1 MQSPPKTIKN
11 IDTRVKVLERV
22 LCKEIT
28 QKQAAQALEVSER
41 QIRRLL
47 QRYEQEGP
55 SGLLHRSRNKPSNA
69 ALKPDLK
76 ARIIE
81 LLSDCFL
88 NWGPSLI
95 TEYLKEHY
103 SINVS
108 KETIRRLQFEIGQ
121 RKAKRNKSQKVH
133 PPRPRRNQ
141 YGELIQIDGS
151 PHHWFSQDRRHCL
164 IVFIDDATSR
174 IMMARFYEAET
185 TQNYLD
191 MIHDYVL
198 EHGLPMAMYSD
209 RHSIFTKHDKEDYV
223 PTQFQRVLEILG
235 IQGLLA
241 SSPQAKGRV
250 ERLNKTLQNRWVKAF
265 EFHKVNC
272 LEQANA
278 LVPQLIKAHNRKFG
292 VIPTNPENAHVPYK
306 GNKQWLRMVCSEW
319 QKRFLSKN
327 LTFNYHS
334 QLYIIQTE
342 TRKAS
347 LRRGLVNQEV
357 TVVDHRGNISVLLSK
372 TGEQLPFKVFN
383 DQRTTSTQLSGKDLD
398 NFFHQL
404 SRNAVINQ
412 KQLGQYNSFSHERD
426 EDIRN
431 AKALSKRIGLKNTF
445 EKK

>member
-11 IDTRVKVLERV
+11 IETRVKVLERV

-28 QKQAAQALEVSER
+28 QKEAAEALEVSER

-55 SGLLHRSRNKPSNA
+55 SGLFHRSRNRPSNA

-81 LLSDCFL
+81 LLSDRFL

-95 TEYLKEHY
+95 VEYLQEHY
-103 SINVS
+103 SIKVS

-121 RKAKRNKSQKVH
+121 RKAKRNKAQKVH

-141 YGELIQIDGS
+141 YGELIQIDGG
-151 PHHWFSQDRRHCL
+151 PHHWFSHDRRHCL
-164 IVFIDDATSR
+164 IAFIDDATSR

-198 EHGLPMAMYSD
+198 EHGLPMAVYSD

-223 PTQFQRVLEILG
+223 PTQFQRALEILG
-235 IQGLLA
+235 IQGILA

-265 EFHKVNC
+265 EFHKVNN
-272 LEQANA
+272 LDEANA
-278 LVPQLIKAHNRKFG
+278 LVPELIKAHNRKFG
-292 VIPTNPENAHVPYK
+292 VIPSNPEDAHVPYK
-306 GNKQWLRMVCSEW
+306 GKKQWLRMVCSEW
-319 QKRFLSKN
+319 QKRLLSKN
-327 LTFNYHS
+327 LTFNYRS

-383 DQRTTSTQLSGKDLD
+383 DPRTTSTQLSGKDLD

-412 KQLGQYNSFSHERD
+412 KQLGQYSSFAHERD

>member
-1 MQSPPKTIKN
+1 MQSPPKTIKG
-11 IDTRVKVLERV
+11 IETRVKVLERV

-28 QKQAAQALEVSER
+28 QKQAAEALEVSER

-76 ARIIE
+76 ARIVE
-81 LLSDCFL
+81 LLSDRFL

-103 SINVS
+103 SIKVS

-121 RKAKRNKSQKVH
+121 RTAKRNKSQKVH

-151 PHHWFSQDRRHCL
+151 PHHWFSHDRRHCL
-164 IVFIDDATSR
+164 IAFIDDATSR

-223 PTQFQRVLEILG
+223 PTQFQRALEILG
-235 IQGLLA
+235 IQGILA

-265 EFHKVNC
+265 EFHKVSC
-272 LEQANA
+272 LEEANA
-278 LVPQLIKAHNRKFG
+278 LIPQLIKAHNRKFG
-292 VIPTNPENAHVPYK
+292 VIPSNPENAHVPYK
-306 GNKQWLRMVCSEW
+306 GKEQWLRMVCSEW

-327 LTFNYHS
+327 LTFNYRS

-347 LRRGLVNQEV
+347 LRRGLLNQEV
-357 TVVDHRGNISVLLSK
+357 TVVDHRGRISVLLSK

-412 KQLGQYNSFSHERD
+412 RQLGQYYSFSHERD